1 MLKILHKKVLQR
13 ENKGNPY
20 RPVKL
25 KPRSSFFMYTIQMD
39 TTSNSIASQHNDLC
53 SCAPC
58 HHQREA
64 DGTQDMYLQK
74 LRAMSAEFTDNSQ
87 HNDLCSCAPCHH
99 QREADGTQDM
109 YLQKLR
115 AMSAE
120 FTDKCESTNTIVP
133 LCYKCKVNRAWRGE
147 CIECYMIRHL
157 RDSEGNLIMPSTLQN
172 IRKGYYMEEESYAL
186 SRRKQGQFSNS

>member
-1 MLKILHKKVLQR
+1 
-13 ENKGNPY
+13 
-20 RPVKL
+20 
-25 KPRSSFFMYTIQMD
+25 
-39 TTSNSIASQHNDLC
+39 
-53 SCAPC
+53 
-58 HHQREA
+58 
-64 DGTQDMYLQK
+64 
-74 LRAMSAEFTDNSQ
+74 
-87 HNDLCSCAPCHH
+87 
-99 QREADGTQDM
+99 M